1 MGGGRDI
8 PPGAS
13 FHQSV
18 VDRMRDHKE
27 YRPINDLF
35 MKDSEGNIKDKRDQ
49 LGTVVPPGRN
59 AHATSSEP
67 LRHLEFE
74 KVKEGG
80 RDNDLYSV
88 VRK

>member
-1 MGGGRDI
+1 
-8 PPGAS
+8 
-13 FHQSV
+13 
-18 VDRMRDHKE
+18 
-27 YRPINDLF
+27 
-35 MKDSEGNIKDKRDQ
+35 MKDSEGNIKISGRDKRDT

-59 AHATSSEP
+59 VHATSSEP

>member
-1 MGGGRDI
+1 
-8 PPGAS
+8 
-13 FHQSV
+13 
-18 VDRMRDHKE
+18 MRDDKE

-35 MKDSEGNIKDKRDQ
+35 MKDSEGNIKISGRDKRDT
-49 LGTVVPPGRN
+49 LGTVLSPGRIV
-59 AHATSSEP
+59 HATSSEP